1 MPSFSVGFAQV
12 EARLR
17 VVRRRLNL
25 LTLQDALYLSG
36 AVATLAGALL
46 VVLAL
51 RGRASFFAVAAW
63 AAIAAI
69 ATATIGA
76 TLRIRRRWLSF
87 EQVIRLADRQA
98 ALDDRLATLLLD
110 PRRTDASRLKDILL
124 EQILAATPRW
134 GVDSLAPRRVP
145 RSLFAL
151 AASLATLIVASF
163 FVRPPALPSPVA
175 AMRPHAGGAD
185 AEDGVLQPRSGA
197 ASADDA
203 RQAGGSAALQLAAVR
218 APGDRSAPMG
228 SSKSGGQ
235 GTDDHS
241 GAAPGGQS
249 AEDSSPAG
257 RGSPGAGAGAQSLE
271 DAPQGMAEK
280 LQDAI
285 REALGAHGVDRDE
298 PGERGTGRT
307 DRERPDQEH
316 KGDARSQPGDRAE
329 KNGTDSTGKDARA
342 TTAQPP
348 SPLDHMP
355 GGGSGATAGA
365 RAGQAPTELFGNQ
378 AGSRLLGS
386 ESQNLSIKLGA
397 FSGMAPSQVEP
408 QRQAPPVNDLTVS
421 GATHNVP
428 PPLPDEQIPDA
439 PLQKADVAP
448 QHEALVRRIFT
459 RDE

>member
-17 VVRRRLNL
+17 IVRRRLNL

-51 RGRASFFAVAAW
+51 RGRASFFAAAAW

-69 ATATIGA
+69 VAATIAA

-134 GVDSLAPRRVP
+134 DVDSLAPRRVP

-151 AASLATLIVASF
+151 AASLAALIVASF

-175 AMRPHAGGAD
+175 AMRPHVGGAD

-197 ASADDA
+197 ASADSA
-203 RQAGGSAALQLAAVR
+203 SQTGGSAALQLAAVR
-218 APGDRSAPMG
+218 TDGDRSAQLG

-235 GTDDHS
+235 GT
-241 GAAPGGQS
+241 GAQAGTAPGVQS
-249 AEDSSPAG
+249 ADDSSPAG
-257 RGSPGAGAGAQSLE
+257 HGSPDAGGTRSIEA
-271 DAPQGMAEK
+271 APQGMAGK

-285 REALGAHGVDRDE
+285 REALGAKDVDRDT
-298 PGERGTGRT
+298 RSKRRTG
-307 DRERPDQEH
+307 RPDQEH
-316 KGDARSQPGDRAE
+316 PDQDHKGSAGSTPGNRVEKDGMDSAGKEAR
-329 KNGTDSTGKDARA
+329 T

-348 SPLDHMP
+348 SPLNHMP
-355 GGGSGATAGA
+355 GSGSGATAGA
-365 RAGQAPTELFGNQ
+365 GAGQSPTELFGTQ
-378 AGSRLLGS
+378 ASNHLLGS
-386 ESQNLSIKLGA
+386 GSQNLSIKLGA

-408 QRQAPPVNDLTVS
+408 QRQAPPVGDLTVS
-421 GATHNVP
+421 GAAHSVP